1 MKDDSKKYYYLVSSL
16 PELHF
21 GRFTIFPD
29 IRYYFTYIHQEI
41 TPEDSA
47 KIRYMFYP
55 YDNRNL
61 VNICLSKKAE
71 WNPLGNYSK
80 EQLLKM
86 LNESS
91 KELPEY
97 LNIFYDDY
105 LKGTLPG
112 EEFVLQHEIA
122 DRFYEYVLP
131 RTEGFVHEWLTFNRD
146 FRNILVAMSARQ
158 NHYSTVNQFISE
170 SNVVTRLKT
179 DNSYNFGH
187 KADYPFLD
195 DLIQLAESHQV
206 LEMEKQVDFI
216 RWTKIDE
223 LSQMAGFSF
232 NAVASFIAK
241 LIMVQRWSS
250 LNAEKGKKVVQDKL
264 DAVTQKLKFSKEF
277 TL

>member
-1 MKDDSKKYYYLVSSL
+1 MKDGYSKYYYLVSSL

-21 GRFTIFPD
+21 GRFTLLQD
-29 IRYYFTYIHQEI
+29 IRYYFDYIHSEI
-41 TPEDSA
+41 SPEDSA

-61 VNICLSKKAE
+61 VNICLSKKAD
-71 WNPLGNYSK
+71 WNPLGNYTK
-80 EQLLKM
+80 DTLLKL

-91 KELPEY
+91 KVLPEY
-97 LNIFYDDY
+97 LNTFYDDY
-105 LKGTLPG
+105 LKGALPG
-112 EEFVLQHEIA
+112 EEFVLQHVIA
-122 DRFYEYVLP
+122 DRFYEYVMP
-131 RTEGFVHEWLTFNRD
+131 RTNGFVKEWLTFNRD

-158 NHYSTVNQFISE
+158 NHYPTINQFISE

-179 DNSYNFGH
+179 DNSYNFGL
-187 KADYPFLD
+187 KADFPFLD
-195 DLIQLAESHQV
+195 DLIQLGESHQV

-223 LSQMAGFSF
+223 LNSMAGFSF

-241 LIMVQRWSS
+241 LIIVHRWSS
-250 LNAEKGKKVVQDKL
+250 LNAEKGRKVVQDKL
-264 DAVTQKLKFSKEF
+264 DDVTKKIKFSKEF